1 MKTTVYE
8 NEFIKMFQDIRPN
21 NFSLGGLHRLYEG
34 LTEFEEDTGEELEL
48 DVIAICCDFRE
59 MTLNEIIDSYDY
71 MMDEDK
77 LNDAL
82 AIGEHD
88 AYQYVMDWL
97 NNQTWVLGDTESG
110 SIVFRE
116 F

>member
-21 NFSLGGLHRLYEG
+21 NFSLGGLRRLYEG
-34 LTEFEEDTGEELEL
+34 LTEFEQDTGEEIEL

-59 MTLNEIIDSYDY
+59 STMSEIIDSYGY
-71 MMDEDK
+71 MMDESRLD
-77 LNDAL
+77 DD
-82 AIGEHD
+82 D
-88 AYQYVMDWL
+88 AYSYVMDWL
-97 NNQTWVLGDTESG
+97 NNQTWVLGDTDSG
-110 SIVFRE
+110 SIIFRE

>member
-21 NFSLGGLHRLYEG
+21 NFSIGGLRRLYEG
-34 LTEFEEDTGEELEL
+34 LTEFEQDTGEEIEL
-48 DVIAICCDFRE
+48 DVIAICCDFQE
-59 MTLNEIIDSYDY
+59 MTMKEIIDAYDY
-71 MMDEDK
+71 MMDESRLD
-77 LNDAL
+77 DD
-82 AIGEHD
+82 D
-88 AYQYVMDWL
+88 AYSYVMDWL

-110 SIVFRE
+110 SIIFRE

>member
-21 NFSLGGLHRLYEG
+21 NFSLGGLRRLYEG
-34 LTEFEEDTGEELEL
+34 LTEFEQDTGEEIDL
-48 DVIAICCDFRE
+48 DVIAICCDFQE
-59 MTLNEIIDSYDY
+59 MTMNEIIDAYNY
-71 MMDEDK
+71 MMDESRLD
-77 LNDAL
+77 DD
-82 AIGEHD
+82 D
-88 AYQYVMDWL
+88 AYSYVMDWL

>member
-48 DVIAICCDFRE
+48 DVIAICCDFVE
-59 MTLNEIIDSYDY
+59 MTMNEVIENYGWV
-71 MMDEDK
+71 MDESRLD
-77 LNDAL
+77 DD
-82 AIGEHD
+82 D

-97 NNQTWVLGDTESG
+97 NNQTWVLGDTKSG
-110 SIVFRE
+110 TIVFRQ

>member
-21 NFSLGGLHRLYEG
+21 NFSLGGLRRLYEG
-34 LTEFEEDTGEELEL
+34 LTEFEQDTGEEMDL
-48 DVIAICCDFRE
+48 DVIAICCDFQE
-59 MTLNEIIDSYDY
+59 MTMNEIIDAYNY
-71 MMDEDK
+71 MMDESRLD
-77 LNDAL
+77 DD
-82 AIGEHD
+82 D
-88 AYQYVMDWL
+88 AYSYVMDWL

>member
-21 NFSLGGLHRLYEG
+21 NFSLGGLRRLYEG
-34 LTEFEEDTGEELEL
+34 LIEFEQDTGEEIDL
-48 DVIAICCDFRE
+48 DVIAICCDFQE
-59 MTLNEIIDSYDY
+59 MTMNEIIDAYNY
-71 MMDEDK
+71 MMDESRLD
-77 LNDAL
+77 DD
-82 AIGEHD
+82 D

-110 SIVFRE
+110 SIIFKE